1 MSTTASTSSS
11 ESAASSGP
19 AKLLAHPV
27 DTMTAAVSHVPGA
40 SVVRGVANGM
50 LDKVGAVSPHARRV
64 AAYAG
69 VGLLGAVGVVE
80 WPVAAAGAAVVWLT
94 QPRPKDAEA
103 ATVAAA
109 DRKAGQQT
117 SRKTVQKASATKTTS
132 TRASSTEAK
141 KAKSASHASA
151 ARPTSSHSRTG
162 RQA

>member
-40 SVVRGVANGM
+40 SAVRDVANGM
-50 LDKVGAVSPHARRV
+50 LDKVGTVSPHARRV

-94 QPRPKDAEA
+94 QPRPKDTETA
-103 ATVAAA
+103 AAA
-109 DRKAGQQT
+109 DQKAGQKT
-117 SRKTVQKASATKTTS
+117 SRKTGQKTSATTKTTG
-132 TRASSTEAK
+132 TRASGTEAK
-141 KAKSASHASA
+141 KAKPASA
-151 ARPTSSHSRTG
+151 ASTAHAASSHSRTG